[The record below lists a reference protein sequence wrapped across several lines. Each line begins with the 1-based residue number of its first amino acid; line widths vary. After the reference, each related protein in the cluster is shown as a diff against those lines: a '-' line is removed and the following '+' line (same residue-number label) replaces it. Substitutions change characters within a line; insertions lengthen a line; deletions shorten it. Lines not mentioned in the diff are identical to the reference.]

1 MKATGIVRR
10 IDELGRVVIPK
21 EIRKT
26 LRIAEG
32 TPLEIYTEK
41 DALVLRKYSPITSL
55 EDDAKDFIGTLGEI
69 TERKCLLTDN
79 EKIVCVSSP
88 DLKNCQ
94 GAAITEEFSAL
105 IREKK
110 SALINGDTGSAVA
123 VARGMDKYVSE
134 VAVPVPFGGRS
145 HRRGGHAGRER
156 RKAVRRR
163 GRQTRPA
170 RSVFP
175 CAEIQL
181 KSGWYPTPRS

>member
-134 VAVPVPFGGRS
+134 VAVPVLSDGEVIGAVVMLEENAEKPFDGADVKLALLG
-145 HRRGGHAGRER
+145 ACFLA
-156 RKAVRRR
+156 RK
-163 GRQTRPA
+163 
-170 RSVFP
+170 FN
-175 CAEIQL
+175 
-181 KSGWYPTPRS
+181 

>member
-94 GAAITEEFSAL
+94 GARSRRNFRL
-105 IREKK
+105 IREK
-110 SALINGDTGSAVA
+110 
-123 VARGMDKYVSE
+123 R
-134 VAVPVPFGGRS
+134 
-145 HRRGGHAGRER
+145 
-156 RKAVRRR
+156 
-163 GRQTRPA
+163 A
-170 RSVFP
+170 RSSTAIRAAP
-175 CAEIQL
+175 SPSRAAWINM
-181 KSGWYPTPRS
+181 

>member
-94 GAAITEEFSAL
+94 
-105 IREKK
+105 
-110 SALINGDTGSAVA
+110 
-123 VARGMDKYVSE
+123 
-134 VAVPVPFGGRS
+134 
-145 HRRGGHAGRER
+145 
-156 RKAVRRR
+156 
-163 GRQTRPA
+163 
-170 RSVFP
+170 
-175 CAEIQL
+175 
-181 KSGWYPTPRS
+181 